1 MSHVGTLP
9 NLDRLKVGSRNS
21 YPPLRLC
28 VLVINVREYSRD
40 LQTCC
45 LQIYSNRDRLF
56 ADDIDVIDYCSVSVY
71 SEGTRIP
78 EQKVLD
84 FDVHEPF
91 LKVKKWN

>member
-1 MSHVGTLP
+1 MEVEILIPHF
-9 NLDRLKVGSRNS
+9 
-21 YPPLRLC
+21 RLC

-71 SEGTRIP
+71 LEGTRVP
-78 EQKVLD
+78 EQTVLD

-91 LKVKKWN
+91 PKVKKWN